1 MNEGL
6 EIIIISG
13 IVTIAMIMILFYIG
27 TTL

>member
-13 IVTIAMIMILFYIG
+13 IVTIVMIVVLFYIG
-27 TTL
+27 LHL

>member
-13 IVTIAMIMILFYIG
+13 IVTIVMIGVLFYIG
-27 TTL
+27 LHL

>member
-6 EIIIISG
+6 QVIIISG
-13 IVTIAMIMILFYIG
+13 IVTIAMIIILFYIG